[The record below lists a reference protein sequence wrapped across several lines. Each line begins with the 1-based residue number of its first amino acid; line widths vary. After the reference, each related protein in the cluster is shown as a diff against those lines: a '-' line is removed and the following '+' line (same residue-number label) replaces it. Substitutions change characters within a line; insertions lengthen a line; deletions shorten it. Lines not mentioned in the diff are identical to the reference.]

1 VEDTTVDRRTF
12 LGSALP
18 FAFAGIALA
27 QAKKKDDRLSGLVTN
42 VDTDKMTIEMHMRNN
57 ASAIRKI
64 MYDGATTFTLDGK
77 PAKSSDAKPGN
88 GIVAL
93 GKFEGVNLK
102 ATKIALTLK

>member
-1 VEDTTVDRRTF
+1 MDRRMF

-42 VDTDKMTIEMHMRNN
+42 VDASKMTIEMHMRNDPN
-57 ASAIRKI
+57 AIRKI
-64 MYDGATTFTLDGK
+64 MYDDATTFTLGGK
-77 PAKSSDAKPGN
+77 PAKSSDVKPGN

-93 GKFEGVNLK
+93 GTFEGVNLK
-102 ATKIALTLK
+102 ATRIALTLK